1 MASLPVSDSRERP
14 KQGAPCSHARLDASS
29 HCRDVLTRQHRV
41 VLFSWQLQAR
51 GPYLGT
57 VRDWA
62 PSAQNAEQV
71 PPRAL
76 FSPAVISSRCGLHT
90 CRRLTSG
97 ATFWRTAELSSDF
110 RRWGCLPS
118 WRVTSRSRTLC
129 RTHLSCTTDGHKVRI
144 RIACASLC
152 PCVSPMFLS
161 RLRTK
166 GMRCAHR
173 RMPTRA
179 RSNTNL
185 VRVLCAR
192 KHTHPMACACTH
204 IPAHIQCAYC
214 ARAHTHPRE
223 EARRHRCARGAHP
236 IVHRCTLTNTRRE
249 HIDAPGDAHSHAIRH
264 KSKPPHAQAQ
274 IIARTRGNR

>member
-1 MASLPVSDSRERP
+1 MHCGSKGRCALLACTIGCFIALPRCTDSAASR
-14 KQGAPCSHARLDASS
+14 
-29 HCRDVLTRQHRV
+29 RV
-41 VLFSWQLQAR
+41 VLLAATSAR
-51 GPYLGT
+51 PVPRNSPRLGPECAKRRTGP
-57 VRDWA
+57 A
-62 PSAQNAEQV
+62 PR
-71 PPRAL
+71 PIL
-76 FSPAVISSRCGLHT
+76 T
-90 CRRLTSG
+90 CRHLLTLR
-97 ATFWRTAELSSDF
+97 TPHVQEIDEWRNILED
-110 RRWGCLPS
+110 G
-118 WRVTSRSRTLC
+118 RTLIG
-129 RTHLSCTTDGHKVRI
+129 LSEMGLPTVVARH

-166 GMRCAHR
+166 GMRCARR
-173 RMPTRA
+173 RMHTRA

-223 EARRHRCARGAHP
+223 EARRHRCARRAHP

-249 HIDAPGDAHSHAIRH
+249 HAGWQESCC
-264 KSKPPHAQAQ
+264 K
-274 IIARTRGNR
+274 